1 MVAEAAVH
9 HKGICAGYSGP
20 MSANCRLAA
29 TAVIGAL
36 VSLSTAA
43 AQGAAI
49 EARATPGIVL
59 GAKLGGNTGTPLN
72 DFGLSYSA
80 ELELGYLL
88 PLPAPIYHALEV
100 FAGAGYSA
108 PSLSDQ
114 STARDARLPGDGI
127 AHFSIQQR
135 VLTWNV
141 GVLLRVPFETRWLAP
156 YIAAGYR
163 GFFIDSQLDGSAAG
177 RSFGENHEYGYEH
190 GCFGALGIDVFLGPG
205 AVLAELQLAYAPRDS
220 LVLRDTNLGGLQL
233 FVGYR
238 FMIGGPAPHAQP
250 RSSGR
255 KSEPAANLSTPN
267 AVAVAPASVAVSPA
281 APEAADGGAPSEV
294 PSGQI
299 RGNVRAFSGAPL
311 RATITVQPGGMQ
323 ASTAADGTF
332 SLDVTPGK
340 YSVQLRAPGYKS
352 QERDVIVDEDGI
364 TVLNVELGKR

>member
-1 MVAEAAVH
+1 MH
-9 HKGICAGYSGP
+9 HKRVGSGYSGH
-20 MSANCRLAA
+20 MIANCRLAA

-36 VSLSTAA
+36 LSLSTAA

-72 DFGLSYSA
+72 DFGLSYTA

-114 STARDARLPGDGI
+114 STQRDARLPGDGI

-141 GVLLRVPFETRWLAP
+141 GALLRVPFETRWVAP
-156 YIAAGYR
+156 YVAAGYR
-163 GFFIDSQLDGSAAG
+163 GFFLDSQVDGSAAG

-205 AVLAELQLAYAPRDS
+205 AILAELQLAYAPRDT

-238 FMIGGPAPHAQP
+238 FIIGGPARHAQP
-250 RSSGR
+250 QSSARGAAG
-255 KSEPAANLSTPN
+255 KSKPALNPSSPN
-267 AVAVAPASVAVSPA
+267 AVAVAPAGVVVSSA
-281 APEAADGGAPSEV
+281 AAEAAHGDTPSEV

-340 YSVQLRAPGYKS
+340 YTVQLRAPGYKS
-352 QERDVIVDEDGI
+352 QDRDVIVDEDGI